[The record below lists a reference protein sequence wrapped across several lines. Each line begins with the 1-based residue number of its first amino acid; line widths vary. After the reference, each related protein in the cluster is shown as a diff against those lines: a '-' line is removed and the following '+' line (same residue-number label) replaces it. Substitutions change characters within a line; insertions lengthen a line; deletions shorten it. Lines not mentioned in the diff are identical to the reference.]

1 MYRSYLTSQSV
12 SVAGGPEYCVKCTS
26 VIRFLNVNLY
36 LLGKDNVMYSTLNLM
51 HSTFV
56 PIVTKAARSHTFT
69 FYIPAQFYFEEVS
82 TC

>member
-12 SVAGGPEYCVKCTS
+12 SVAGGP

-36 LLGKDNVMYSTLNLM
+36 LLGKDNVMYNTLNLM

>member
-1 MYRSYLTSQSV
+1 MY
-12 SVAGGPEYCVKCTS
+12 
-26 VIRFLNVNLY
+26 N
-36 LLGKDNVMYSTLNLM
+36 TLNLM